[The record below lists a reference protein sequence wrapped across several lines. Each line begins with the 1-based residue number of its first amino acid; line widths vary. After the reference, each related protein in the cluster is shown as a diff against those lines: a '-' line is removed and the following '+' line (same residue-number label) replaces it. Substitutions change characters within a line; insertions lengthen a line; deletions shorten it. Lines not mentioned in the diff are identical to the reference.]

1 MGRAR
6 IFIVSVVIVSLL
18 AYLAINALAGGKV
31 AILEYTLQPVATIDA
46 GRRIKTEWSATAQNR
61 DHKPVRFLLTII
73 FVDGNNEEIS
83 QVKTQCELKAKE
95 TKIFSDTMVLEASIA
110 QKIASTRVTI
120 DETP

>member
-6 IFIVSVVIVSLL
+6 IFFMSVVIVSLL
-18 AYLAINALAGGKV
+18 SYLAINALAGGKIV
-31 AILEYTLQPVATIDA
+31 ILEYNLKPVTAIDS
-46 GRRIKTEWSATAQNR
+46 GRRIKTEWSATVENR
-61 DHKPVRFLLTII
+61 DHKPVRFLFTII
-73 FVDGNNEEIS
+73 FIDGNNEEIS

-95 TKIFSDTMVLEASIA
+95 TKTFSDTVVLEATIA